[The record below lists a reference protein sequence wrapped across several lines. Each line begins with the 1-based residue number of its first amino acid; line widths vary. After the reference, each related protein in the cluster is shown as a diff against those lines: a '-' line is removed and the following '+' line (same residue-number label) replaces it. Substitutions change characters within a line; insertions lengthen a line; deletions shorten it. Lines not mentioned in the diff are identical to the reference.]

1 MEEIEYEATF
11 ADVDHNEIRGKLE
24 NLGAVKV
31 KDETFFKRV
40 TLNLPSREKDSWIRV
55 RDEGDKVTAS
65 LKSIS
70 GEGIECQ
77 KEIYLEVSNFDSA
90 VLMFEKIGCV
100 KKSYQENK
108 REVWKIDG
116 VEIMLDEW
124 PYLEPFVEVEGKS
137 EEDVKRVCEML
148 GFDYGEAIFDS
159 ITKLYV
165 LKYGVMEDFINNE
178 IPRICF
184 NEENPFDGV

>member
-1 MEEIEYEATF
+1 MEEIEYEAMF
-11 ADVDHNEIRGKLE
+11 ADVDHDEIRGKLE
-24 NLGAVKV
+24 NLGAVMIKG
-31 KDETFFKRV
+31 KTFFKRV
-40 TLNLPSREKDSWIRV
+40 TLSLPVREKGSWIRV
-55 RDEGDKVTAS
+55 RDEGNKITAS
-65 LKSIS
+65 LKSIC

-77 KEIYLEVSNFDSA
+77 KEIYLEVSDFDSA

-108 REVWKIDG
+108 REVWELDG

-124 PYLEPFVEVEGKS
+124 PYLDPFVEVEGKS

-159 ITKLYV
+159 ITKLYA
-165 LKYGVMEDFINNE
+165 LKYGIPEDFLNNE

-184 NEENPFDGV
+184 DEENPLDGV

>member
-11 ADVDHNEIRGKLE
+11 ANVDHDEIRRRLE
-24 NLGAVKV
+24 ELGAIRV

-40 TLNLPSREKDSWIRV
+40 TLSLPSRESGSWVRV
-55 RDEGDKVTAS
+55 RDEGDRVTMS
-65 LKSIS
+65 LKSIR

-77 KEIYLEVSNFDSA
+77 KEICLEVSDFDSA
-90 VLMFEKIGCV
+90 VSMLEGVGCV

-108 REVWKIDG
+108 REVWEFDG

-124 PYLEPFVEVEGKS
+124 PHLEPFVEVEGKS
-137 EEDVKRVCEML
+137 EEGVKRVCEML
-148 GFDYGEAIFDS
+148 GFGYGEAIFDS
-159 ITKLYV
+159 ITKLYA
-165 LKYGVMEDFINNE
+165 LKYGVLDDIINNE

-184 NEENPFDGV
+184 GEKNPFEGF